1 MSQSRPFRLF
11 LFLVFNVICAFQFV
25 IGQVTVFSDDFSSN
39 TNNAWTTSGQIGS
52 SAWTV
57 YRAGDDWGAR
67 RDANANQLELSND
80 ISGTANLLGYALVTT
95 PTTSFGTPFNPIL
108 NVGNVVTWSFNFR
121 QTQADPGGFNSG
133 DYGIGF
139 ILAGQSAT
147 TNTTGSGYAIVLGQ
161 SGTTDPIRLVSY
173 SNGIG
178 ANMNLTNV
186 IVSSTSGLSDFGNQ
200 FISVRVSYRPCI
212 NQWDL
217 SIRNDGPSEF
227 ENPLAGTLVFQSTGV
242 DALYTGIPL
251 NMMAAY
257 WQGNIAADRTAYFD
271 NISVKTSV
279 CQQPSTMR
287 WVLLNEF
294 STNGACISTSD
305 CGANMIC
312 YGLEYT
318 PLYTGVMSSYTSIFF
333 MDCNA
338 GVNPIVT
345 NSTCV
350 MSDMSGFLDFCVVA
364 DSISMFCSANS
375 GNIRIGSGVSLIIHQ
390 ACFTVPTN
398 GNLNIT
404 KDITFQ
410 GNPITVGVD
419 SAGAGGSEIDVVN
432 NYIPLSI
439 NGAIECAL
447 LPLRWLEFSASNHGE
462 LQSLLSWST
471 ADEINNSHFE
481 IQRSS
486 AVDGQF
492 QTIGKVNAMSAGS
505 GLNQYQFID
514 SHAVRGT
521 NYYRLRQIDYDGRSD
536 LSPIRKVTFLNS
548 NTLQIKVW
556 PNPVR
561 DRLTVS
567 IWNAEENG
575 NFYIMDMTGKIIL
588 EEEFE
593 KGVTDREVVM
603 DTLATGVYSLIVKS
617 SMDSHIEKIII
628 VD

>member
-1 MSQSRPFRLF
+1 MFFFISI
-11 LFLVFNVICAFQFV
+11 ICAPS
-25 IGQVTVFSDDFSSN
+25 ITAQVNVFTDDFSTN
-39 TNNAWTTSGQIGS
+39 TDDAWTASGGITS

-57 YRAGDDWGAR
+57 FTPNVDWGAR
-67 RDANANQLELSND
+67 RSTITEYLELTND
-80 ISGTANLLGYALVTT
+80 VDIAVPNLNGYALVTT
-95 PTTSFGTPFNPIL
+95 PTTSFGAPYSTTL
-108 NVGNVVTWSFNFR
+108 STGHVVTWSFNFR
-121 QTQADPGGFNSG
+121 QTQSDPGGFNSG
-133 DYGIGF
+133 DYGMAF

-173 SNGIG
+173 TNGIG
-178 ANMNLTNV
+178 AIANLTNV

-200 FISVRVSYRPCI
+200 FISVRVSYRPCL

-251 NMMAAY
+251 DMMAAY
-257 WQGNIAADRTAYFD
+257 WQGSTAANRTAYFD
-271 NISVKTSV
+271 NISVQTSP

-287 WVLLNEF
+287 WVLLDEF
-294 STNGACISTSD
+294 TTNGTCVSTSD
-305 CGANMIC
+305 CEADMIC

-318 PLYTGVMSSYTSIFF
+318 PLYTGVITSYTSILFV
-333 MDCNA
+333 DCNGGA
-338 GVNPIVT
+338 NPIVT

-364 DSISMFCSANS
+364 DSISMFCSANT
-375 GNIRIGSGVSLIIHQ
+375 GNIRIGRGVSLILHQ
-390 ACFTVPTN
+390 VCFTVPTN

-432 NYIPLSI
+432 NYIPLSV

-447 LPLRWLEFSASNHGE
+447 LPLRWLEFSASKRGE

-471 ADEINNSHFE
+471 SDEINNSHFE
-481 IQRSS
+481 IQRSGT
-486 AVDGQF
+486 VDGQF
-492 QTIGKVNAMSAGS
+492 QTIGKVPSTSAGE
-505 GLNQYQFID
+505 GVNQYQFID
-514 SHAVRGT
+514 PHAARGA

-536 LSPIRKVTFLNS
+536 LSPVRKVTFLNS

-556 PNPVR
+556 PNPVSEL
-561 DRLTVS
+561 LTIAVESASEDFTINIFDVGGRSVWQSKFHSGNS
-567 IWNAEENG
+567 IQYVNV
-575 NFYIMDMTGKIIL
+575 DS
-588 EEEFE
+588 
-593 KGVTDREVVM
+593 
-603 DTLATGVYSLIVKS
+603 LAAGVYSILAEGESIRYV
-617 SMDSHIEKIII
+617 EKVGVIR
-628 VD
+628 